1 MALSPGTALGPYAV
15 TAKIGEGGM
24 GEVYQARD
32 TTLDR
37 DVALKVLPEAFT
49 ADPDRL
55 ARFER
60 EAKVLA
66 SLNHPNIG
74 TIYGLEEAEG
84 GKFRALV
91 LELVEGPTLADR
103 ITQGPIPIDE
113 ALPIAKQIAEALEA
127 AHEQGVI
134 HRDLKPANIK
144 VKSDGT
150 VKVLDFGLA
159 KAFQPDA
166 GDPGLSQSPT
176 ISLTAAATQMGMVIG
191 TAAYMSPE
199 QARGKTVDKRT
210 DIWAFGVV
218 LYEMLSGARPFQG
231 EDVSLTLA
239 SVMKSDV
246 NVQTLPREVPQ
257 AVRTVLDRC
266 LEKNPNRRI
275 RDIGDVTLA
284 MEGAFEAT
292 VSRPSETAESPT
304 LRLWQRPT
312 PLVLAGLALLG
323 LGGLAVWSVTRPAVI
338 PSGLVRFSMVSPE
351 TASLDFV
358 DNLRDLVISPD
369 GTQVIYNRSS
379 PDDSGPQ
386 LNLRPLDQLVGAPLR
401 GGEGG
406 MGPFVSPNGQWVGF
420 RPFNNPAILQMV
432 SIFGGPPVTLTEAP
446 RPVIGASWGADDQII
461 FGTAAGGL
469 FRVSGGGG
477 EPKVLTTLDPEHG
490 ENSHTWPFIIP
501 GREAVVFVIG
511 TGPPLT
517 TGQLAVLELETG
529 EITPLGL
536 AGVSPHY
543 VSTGHLVYAAEDGS
557 VRAVPFDATTLEVTG
572 NPVPL
577 LQDIVVKVSGAANFS
592 ISDDGRLVYASGE
605 SVAFA
610 QRTLAWVDR
619 EGREET
625 ISAQP
630 RTYVYPRVSPDGMR
644 VALDIRDWQNDI
656 WVWQVPAGPLRRL
669 TLNAADDQ
677 YGHWT
682 PDGDH
687 LVFSSSRDGASNLY
701 RKAADGTGAVERLT
715 ESASIHQSVNAITRD
730 GTRVIARAIHPER
743 GDDLIVVTLDGDRA
757 RETLLG
763 TEFNERNAAISPDG
777 QWMAYQSDA
786 SGSYEIYVRPFPDVE
801 AGLSL
806 VSTEGGQFPVWASD
820 GSELFFVQGDQLM
833 AALVQTDASF
843 TNETPKVVFE
853 AGSYYFGRPGRS
865 FDVAPD
871 GRFLMVKAG
880 YQTGEDASAPEITVV
895 LNWFEELTA
904 RVPVP

>member
-127 AHEQGVI
+127 AHEHGVI

-284 MEGAFEAT
+284 M
-292 VSRPSETAESPT
+292 
-304 LRLWQRPT
+304 
-312 PLVLAGLALLG
+312 
-323 LGGLAVWSVTRPAVI
+323 GG
-338 PSGLVRFSMVSPE
+338 
-351 TASLDFV
+351 
-358 DNLRDLVISPD
+358 
-369 GTQVIYNRSS
+369 
-379 PDDSGPQ
+379 
-386 LNLRPLDQLVGAPLR
+386 
-401 GGEGG
+401 
-406 MGPFVSPNGQWVGF
+406 
-420 RPFNNPAILQMV
+420 
-432 SIFGGPPVTLTEAP
+432 
-446 RPVIGASWGADDQII
+446 
-461 FGTAAGGL
+461 
-469 FRVSGGGG
+469 RV
-477 EPKVLTTLDPEHG
+477 
-490 ENSHTWPFIIP
+490 
-501 GREAVVFVIG
+501 
-511 TGPPLT
+511 
-517 TGQLAVLELETG
+517 
-529 EITPLGL
+529 
-536 AGVSPHY
+536 
-543 VSTGHLVYAAEDGS
+543 
-557 VRAVPFDATTLEVTG
+557 
-572 NPVPL
+572 
-577 LQDIVVKVSGAANFS
+577 
-592 ISDDGRLVYASGE
+592 
-605 SVAFA
+605 
-610 QRTLAWVDR
+610 
-619 EGREET
+619 
-625 ISAQP
+625 
-630 RTYVYPRVSPDGMR
+630 
-644 VALDIRDWQNDI
+644 
-656 WVWQVPAGPLRRL
+656 
-669 TLNAADDQ
+669 
-677 YGHWT
+677 
-682 PDGDH
+682 
-687 LVFSSSRDGASNLY
+687 
-701 RKAADGTGAVERLT
+701 
-715 ESASIHQSVNAITRD
+715 
-730 GTRVIARAIHPER
+730 R
-743 GDDLIVVTLDGDRA
+743 GDGQQAV
-757 RETLLG
+757 
-763 TEFNERNAAISPDG
+763 RN
-777 QWMAYQSDA
+777 
-786 SGSYEIYVRPFPDVE
+786 R
-801 AGLSL
+801 
-806 VSTEGGQFPVWASD
+806 
-820 GSELFFVQGDQLM
+820 
-833 AALVQTDASF
+833 
-843 TNETPKVVFE
+843 
-853 AGSYYFGRPGRS
+853 
-865 FDVAPD
+865 
-871 GRFLMVKAG
+871 
-880 YQTGEDASAPEITVV
+880 
-895 LNWFEELTA
+895 
-904 RVPVP
+904 